1 MLWGLLREEVGCV
14 AKGGGDILVGF
25 VPDIRYEGALNEA
38 VEECV
43 WGTGTAVVTGEGVC
57 SRASVGCSGVDQV
70 KDSQEAVDGVGGRV
84 FPY

>member
-1 MLWGLLREEVGCV
+1 MVKCGS
-14 AKGGGDILVGF
+14 DILVGYE
-25 VPDIRYEGALNEA
+25 DIRYEGALNEA

-57 SRASVGCSGVDQV
+57 SRISVRCSRVGQV
-70 KDSQEAVDGVGGRV
+70 KGSQEAVDGVGGRM